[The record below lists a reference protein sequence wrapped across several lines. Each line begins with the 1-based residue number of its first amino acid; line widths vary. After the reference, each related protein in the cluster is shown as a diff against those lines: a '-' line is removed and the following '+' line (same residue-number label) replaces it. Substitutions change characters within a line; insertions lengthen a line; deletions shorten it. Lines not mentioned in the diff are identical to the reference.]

1 MSFAQVETMAGVPVA
16 LRVGTDAPG
25 VAVGLFY
32 AAGSRWEQEKE
43 HGAAHFVEHLLFKGT
58 KKRSCK
64 NTSKG
69 GSYDTIKTKRRI
81 VQPTVSNCCRVC
93 KE

>member
-64 NTSKG
+64 EL
-69 GSYDTIKTKRRI
+69 RR
-81 VQPTVSNCCRVC
+81 VS
-93 KE
+93 